1 MSERINVLKTY
12 KIFIGGK
19 FPRTE
24 SGRYYQ
30 PKVDGKAIG
39 NICLSSRKDVKNAV
53 VSARSVFEKW
63 SGATAF
69 NRSQVLYRIA
79 EMIEGRKSQFV
90 DELILQGETK
100 KLAEKEVNMTI
111 DRVIYFAGWADKI
124 NQVFGSVNPVAT
136 SHFNFSML
144 EPTGV
149 VGIVAPENSSLLGLV
164 SCLCPVIISGNTCV
178 LFASESKPLC
188 SVTLSEVL
196 ATSDVPGGVVNILT
210 GKKTEIV
217 PHLGKHMDVNAV
229 YLADLESE
237 FKESLRLDAVDNLKR
252 IIVAKEEN
260 WNAVQSENPYIISSF
275 METKTTWHPIEIIS
289 GSGSG
294 Y

>member
-30 PKVDGKAIG
+30 PKINGNPIG

-53 VSARSVFEKW
+53 VAARSAFEKW
-63 SGATAF
+63 SSASAF
-69 NRSQVLYRIA
+69 NRSQILYRIA
-79 EMIEGRKSQFV
+79 EMIEARKAQFIE
-90 DELILQGETK
+90 ELIIQGETK
-100 KLAEKEVNMTI
+100 KSAENEVDLSI

-149 VGIVAPENSSLLGLV
+149 VGVVAPENYSLLGLI
-164 SCLCPVIISGNTCV
+164 SSICPVIVSGNTSVV
-178 LFASESKPLC
+178 LTSESKPLC
-188 SVTLSEVL
+188 GVTLAEVL
-196 ATSDVPGGVVNILT
+196 VTSDIPAGVVNVLT
-210 GKKTEIV
+210 GKRSETV

-229 YLADLESE
+229 YLADSDSS
-237 FKESLRLDAVDNLKR
+237 FKNVLRADAVDNLKR
-252 IIVAKEEN
+252 IIVGKHSNLYAKELET
-260 WNAVQSENPYIISSF
+260 PYIITSF